1 MMLGRVEEPLL
12 EAVVREPHARVVG
25 TECHDARAGER
36 SDIDDGVHLAQVR
49 VRVRARVRV
58 MARARASAR
67 VGARIR
73 DRVRVT
79 SPSPSAYTRA
89 SARVRRPSASVLS
102 T

>member
-1 MMLGRVEEPLL
+1 MLGRVEEPLL

-58 MARARASAR
+58 MQARGWS
-67 VGARIR
+67 
-73 DRVRVT
+73 
-79 SPSPSAYTRA
+79 
-89 SARVRRPSASVLS
+89 SVAWRTTLS
-102 T
+102 FYSGNPDT